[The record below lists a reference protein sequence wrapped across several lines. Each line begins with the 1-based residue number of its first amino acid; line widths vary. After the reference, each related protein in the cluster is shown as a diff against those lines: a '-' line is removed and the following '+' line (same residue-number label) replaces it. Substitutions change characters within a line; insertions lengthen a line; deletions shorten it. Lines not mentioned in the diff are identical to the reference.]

1 MGLKIKSTTQ
11 DLFDAEQTEE
21 GQIYQVIKSDPFPQ
35 QIGRIVIRT
44 YSSPAVA
51 ADTLFTCLSTGDTWS
66 QFPMW
71 KLIKLK
77 KGTTLVVE

>member
-21 GQIYQVIKSDPFPQ
+21 GQIYQVVKSDPLPQ
-35 QIGRIVIRT
+35 QIGKIVIRNCNNPL
-44 YSSPAVA
+44 SA
-51 ADTLFTCLSTGDTWS
+51 TLFTCLSTGHTWN
-66 QFPMW
+66 QFPIW

>member
-11 DLFDAEQTEE
+11 DLVDAEQTEE

-35 QIGRIVIRT
+35 QIGKIVIRNC
-44 YSSPAVA
+44 SSPLSA
-51 ADTLFTCLSTGDTWS
+51 TLFTCLSTGDTWS
-66 QFPMW
+66 TFPRW
-71 KLIKLK
+71 KIMKLK